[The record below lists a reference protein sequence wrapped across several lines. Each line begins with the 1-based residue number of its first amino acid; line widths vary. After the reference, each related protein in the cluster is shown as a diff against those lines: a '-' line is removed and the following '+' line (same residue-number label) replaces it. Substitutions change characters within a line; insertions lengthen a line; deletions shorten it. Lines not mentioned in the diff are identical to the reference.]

1 MSTKKTIATIIGVL
15 LMFGCQFLPPVF
27 GLTPLG
33 MQVAGIFIGT
43 ILLWMFVSVTWP
55 SILCIIAL
63 ILSPLYTYSSGLS
76 GSMGGW
82 ITSFVLFS
90 SMVTYTLGQTGFL
103 KRCAV
108 WFVTRPWAQKNP
120 WLFLGLLFLAPLVI
134 GSFMSPIPAF
144 IVCLPIAEQIFKE
157 LKYEKGDRFP
167 QIVVLGILFF
177 ASLSTAATPIAHTV
191 TTMALSLYEND
202 AGVPVNFVSYT
213 IFGVAA
219 CLVTFAASMVLT
231 KFVCRPG
238 TERLSSL
245 DSSVLKSETTPM
257 SRQEKYTL
265 LVFVLV
271 VAM

>member
-108 WFVTRPWAQKNP
+108 
-120 WLFLGLLFLAPLVI
+120 
-134 GSFMSPIPAF
+134 
-144 IVCLPIAEQIFKE
+144 
-157 LKYEKGDRFP
+157 
-167 QIVVLGILFF
+167 
-177 ASLSTAATPIAHTV
+177 
-191 TTMALSLYEND
+191 
-202 AGVPVNFVSYT
+202 
-213 IFGVAA
+213 
-219 CLVTFAASMVLT
+219 
-231 KFVCRPG
+231 
-238 TERLSSL
+238 
-245 DSSVLKSETTPM
+245 
-257 SRQEKYTL
+257 
-265 LVFVLV
+265 
-271 VAM
+271 

>member
-167 QIVVLGILFF
+167 QI
-177 ASLSTAATPIAHTV
+177 
-191 TTMALSLYEND
+191 
-202 AGVPVNFVSYT
+202 
-213 IFGVAA
+213 
-219 CLVTFAASMVLT
+219 
-231 KFVCRPG
+231 
-238 TERLSSL
+238 
-245 DSSVLKSETTPM
+245 
-257 SRQEKYTL
+257 
-265 LVFVLV
+265 
-271 VAM
+271 

>member
-90 SMVTYTLGQTGFL
+90 SKNSQGFFCAQGRVTNQTAQRL
-103 KRCAV
+103 RKPV
-108 WFVTRPWAQKNP
+108 WPRV
-120 WLFLGLLFLAPLVI
+120 
-134 GSFMSPIPAF
+134 
-144 IVCLPIAEQIFKE
+144 
-157 LKYEKGDRFP
+157 
-167 QIVVLGILFF
+167 
-177 ASLSTAATPIAHTV
+177 
-191 TTMALSLYEND
+191 
-202 AGVPVNFVSYT
+202 
-213 IFGVAA
+213 
-219 CLVTFAASMVLT
+219 
-231 KFVCRPG
+231 
-238 TERLSSL
+238 
-245 DSSVLKSETTPM
+245 
-257 SRQEKYTL
+257 
-265 LVFVLV
+265 
-271 VAM
+271 